1 MIAYIYRKNPIL
13 LCCFYAFVIYINNK
27 RGGLF
32 FILQTVQA
40 QKAAPFFAM
49 LIMAVFLWVTD
60 KTLEWALYDLI
71 LGWKKS

>member
-27 RGGLF
+27 RGSLF
-32 FILQTVQA
+32 FTLQTVQA

-49 LIMAVFLWVTD
+49 PIMAVFPCNIWSSWNRPVLFSPSA
-60 KTLEWALYDLI
+60 ALY
-71 LGWKKS
+71 S